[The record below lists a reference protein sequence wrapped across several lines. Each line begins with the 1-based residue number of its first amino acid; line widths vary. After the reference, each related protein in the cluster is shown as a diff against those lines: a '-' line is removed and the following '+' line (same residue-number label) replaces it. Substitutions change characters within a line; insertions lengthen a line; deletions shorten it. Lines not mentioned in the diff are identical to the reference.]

1 MALLE
6 DIERTIF
13 LGEEF
18 LTWLWFR
25 SQTEDAFDLPGG
37 EAVRI
42 EMADPMVFR
51 GGEEQDARQ
60 VTLKGERS
68 AQSPEAFA
76 ALRAGKRLVKCRIV
90 LRRNDE
96 VWPCALKSD
105 SLGAAS
111 LGLPVP
117 KGVPMPDGLI
127 MRGEKVEEF
136 TQMYFALYEM
146 FLDLRLRDKKWKA
159 VTKAIHDWAMEAQ
172 AE

>member
-25 SQTEDAFDLPGG
+25 SQTEGAFDLPGG
-37 EAVRI
+37 DPVRI
-42 EMADPMVFR
+42 EMSDPLVFR
-51 GGEEQDARQ
+51 GAEDQDAQQ

-90 LRRNDE
+90 LRRHDE

-105 SLGAAS
+105 ALGAS
-111 LGLPVP
+111 GLGLPVP

-136 TQMYFALYEM
+136 SQMYFALYEM
-146 FLDLRLRDKKWKA
+146 FLDLRLHEGKWKK

-172 AE
+172 GE